1 MAIGRQLGNLVAGV
15 AVSGL
20 SSLMGGCPRVDLGT
34 GSLPALDELTGTR
47 PSIVYEDDLQLP
59 LDERKPDA
67 DGFIPGVYGF
77 SVNPKEGQKATED
90 ITPLRSADGRE
101 PPVNFEVSYSK
112 DTGNNITGGQIIL
125 KDNEVPFVDGTRFYA
140 DLSATTYVFAGY
152 GEQTKLEFTYV
163 HNRPGADNSLSST
176 VGELED
182 QVGEITTTVGNLTG
196 QVSQNIGDIQDLGT
210 ALYTHTTQTVPPA
223 HTGGEPEDPTDGGVV
238 EPPVYRV
245 GDVLGGVSMQIYE
258 GDTMLPDVDTQNPI
272 PLSQGSVR
280 YLTARLELS
289 QQSVQT
295 LGKSIDDLVV
305 SAPTITDVMPAGE
318 FNGIYVTNIGPTTNP
333 EPGKWYT
340 NFQFVHSGVSSPQVE
355 DFITAAYT
363 VSDPSG
369 SYHLEDAA
377 YFVES
382 E

>member
-196 QVSQNIGDIQDLGT
+196 QVSQNIGDIQYVREDLETHVGT
-210 ALYTHTTQTVPPA
+210 PVNQAHPAAEQPIEDPDRFYNDFICGNDPRDSWTSNDNCEIPGQIYLENSWVDITTEDGTSTQTLTP
-223 HTGGEPEDPTDGGVV
+223 G
-238 EPPVYRV
+238 
-245 GDVLGGVSMQIYE
+245 
-258 GDTMLPDVDTQNPI
+258 QNYFAVF
-272 PLSQGSVR
+272 GMTHV
-280 YLTARLELS
+280 
-289 QQSVQT
+289 
-295 LGKSIDDLVV
+295 
-305 SAPTITDVMPAGE
+305 
-318 FNGIYVTNIGPTTNP
+318 
-333 EPGKWYT
+333 
-340 NFQFVHSGVSSPQVE
+340 
-355 DFITAAYT
+355 
-363 VSDPSG
+363 
-369 SYHLEDAA
+369 LEDALQTRGGA
-377 YFVES
+377 IPPFCLDETGESQCASIVDGEPFPRTVSGGTERVIPFQLYVVIGCKKDEIIEASVRFEGIGKFVAS
-382 E
+382 ATYTHAP